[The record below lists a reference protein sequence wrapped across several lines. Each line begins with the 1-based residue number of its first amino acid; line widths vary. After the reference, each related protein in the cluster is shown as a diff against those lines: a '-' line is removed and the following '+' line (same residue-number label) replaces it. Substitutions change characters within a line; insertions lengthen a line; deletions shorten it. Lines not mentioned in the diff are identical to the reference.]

1 MEEDSDI
8 LAIARQLINRFGADA
23 ISIGEARAEAHRRAE
38 ESDGAEF
45 WQRVADAVRTIL
57 TGHRPR

>member
-8 LAIARQLINRFGADA
+8 LASARQLITRFGADA
-23 ISIGEARAEAHRRAE
+23 LGSGEARAEAHRRAE

-57 TGHRPR
+57 TGHRPS